1 MEDLKTVVLLRFL
14 LFSELQT
21 TSQRIDGTRLEESGY
36 LLGFDQK
43 DQDIVNEG
51 CTQAMRLTG

>member
-1 MEDLKTVVLLRFL
+1 M
-14 LFSELQT
+14 
-21 TSQRIDGTRLEESGY
+21 TRLEESGY

-43 DQDIVNEG
+43 DWDFVNED